1 MLISRFITGG
11 VILRLRPAAR
21 ISLSFLLIAVFSAA
35 PVSAKEG
42 KTSNKV
48 TFKRKSLSQGTF
60 TGKAVPRYALQ
71 AKLTKRV
78 VTCAYSQEEELI
90 VSFDPVSD
98 PLSSTTTLVRK
109 ETIKIHYFRQ
119 CTNIRTGRIGP
130 KTEYVPFGN
139 SGG

>member
-1 MLISRFITGG
+1 MNRKIYVVCLVVLGFGLLSQ
-11 VILRLRPAAR
+11 RPTFA
-21 ISLSFLLIAVFSAA
+21 S
-35 PVSAKEG
+35 KGE
-42 KTSNKV
+42 KKV
-48 TFKRKSLSQGTF
+48 TVAYKRKSLSQGTF

-78 VTCAYSQEEELI
+78 VTCAYSHEEELI